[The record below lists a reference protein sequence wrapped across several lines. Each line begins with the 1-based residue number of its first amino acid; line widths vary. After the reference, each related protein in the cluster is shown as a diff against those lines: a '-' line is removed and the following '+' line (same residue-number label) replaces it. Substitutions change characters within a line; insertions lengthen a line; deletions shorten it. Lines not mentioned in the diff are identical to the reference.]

1 MTKRKDPLLILVAKE
16 SDGYTYRLH
25 PLQQERVQAAN
36 PNQKHSPKIF
46 LSQDVHENFKE
57 AHGPIAGHL
66 VALLTGLTLEQAQ
79 ELGGVR
85 FVKSGSEQV
94 LLTVS

>member
-1 MTKRKDPLLILVAKE
+1 MTKRKEPLLILVAKE
-16 SDGYTYRLH
+16 ADGYTYRLH

-46 LSQDVHENFKE
+46 LSQDVQENFQ
-57 AHGPIAGHL
+57 AVHGPIAGHL
-66 VALLTGLTLEQAQ
+66 VGLLTGLTLEQAQ

>member
-1 MTKRKDPLLILVAKE
+1 MAKKDPLLILVAKE
-16 SDGYTYRLH
+16 TDGYTYRLH
-25 PLQQERVQAAN
+25 PLQHERVQAVLPA
-36 PNQKHSPKIF
+36 QKQFPKIF
-46 LSQDVHENFKE
+46 LSQDVQENFQA

-79 ELGGVR
+79 GLGGVR

-94 LLTVS
+94 LFTLP